1 MLAGICASLKRS
13 ATALGFKSACA
24 EPNIQIVGFAY
35 VKTTFTLLYVTV
47 RIDQNPEN
55 PEAFQ
60 AFIHALERDHPRARM
75 IVLSALGGQ
84 AVTSP

>member
-1 MLAGICASLKRS
+1 MCTVFFAYVKNAFSIISSLICASLKRS

-55 PEAFQ
+55 PEAF
-60 AFIHALERDHPRARM
+60 
-75 IVLSALGGQ
+75 
-84 AVTSP
+84 